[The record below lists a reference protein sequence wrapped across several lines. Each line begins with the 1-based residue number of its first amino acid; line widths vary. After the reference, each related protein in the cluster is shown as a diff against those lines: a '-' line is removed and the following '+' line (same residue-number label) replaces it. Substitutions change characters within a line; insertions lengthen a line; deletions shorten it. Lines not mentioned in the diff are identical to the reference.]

1 MEIVILQIETY
12 LFETEEG
19 QFRAMPFHELSI
31 DEWIVYENK
40 VPKYLIDFNRRQAPL
55 IKHIGSKMDNGDHL
69 EHIIV
74 NLGRSIGKE
83 WTTRHNILGTD
94 ILGSEQVEEIK
105 LFILDDLSEFEKN
118 HLIT

>member
-19 QFRAMPFHELSI
+19 QFRAMPFYELSI
-31 DEWIVYENK
+31 DECIVYENK

-94 ILGSEQVEEIK
+94 IPGSEQVEETK